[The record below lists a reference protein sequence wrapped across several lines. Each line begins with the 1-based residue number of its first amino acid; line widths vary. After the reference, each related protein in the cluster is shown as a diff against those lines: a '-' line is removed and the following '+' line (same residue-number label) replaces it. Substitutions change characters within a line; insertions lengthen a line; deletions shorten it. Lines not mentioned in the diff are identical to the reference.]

1 MLDLKGNPFD
11 RKFKKTIGNYYA
23 MPHPVTK
30 QTLGQLTLGRE
41 LCGNYSFHEGSF
53 EWPDP
58 EVRCVKE
65 KTHERVRRQKEK
77 N

>member
-23 MPHPVTK
+23 VPHPVTK

-41 LCGNYSFHEGSF
+41 LRGNYPKG
-53 EWPDP
+53 
-58 EVRCVKE
+58 
-65 KTHERVRRQKEK
+65 
-77 N
+77 